1 MKKILLTA
9 TLMAFITSWSF
20 AEPQLKVW
28 KKDKSTVLFALAEK
42 PVTTFSDNKLVIKT
56 SSSTIEYPLA
66 DIQRYT
72 YEGVETGIESIES
85 DNSMLVKQEK
95 DKLSLRNLK
104 AGEEVRLYSSSGS
117 LLQIL
122 KSNGTEPV
130 VISLSSRPQG
140 VYPLQRFLLRRGQGD
155 SLLQARHTEQRA

>member
-28 KKDKSTVLFALAEK
+28 KKDKSTVLIALAEK

-56 SSSTIEYPLA
+56 SSATVEYPLA

-72 YEGVETGIESIES
+72 YEGVETGIESIDS
-85 DNSMLVKQEK
+85 DNSVLVKQEK
-95 DKLSLRNLK
+95 NKLLLANLK
-104 AGEEVRLYSSSGS
+104 AGAEVRLYNSSGS
-117 LLQIL
+117 LLQIV
-122 KSNGTEPV
+122 KSNGTDPV

-140 VYPLQRFLLRRGQGD
+140 VYIVKSGNETIKLMKR
-155 SLLQARHTEQRA
+155 

>member
-1 MKKILLTA
+1 MAFMTA
-9 TLMAFITSWSF
+9 TAQNG
-20 AEPQLKVW
+20 PQLKVW

-42 PVTTFSDNKLVIKT
+42 PVTTFSNNMLVIKT
-56 SSSTIEYPLA
+56 SSATIEYPLA

-117 LLQIL
+117 LLQIV

-140 VYPLQRFLLRRGQGD
+140 VYIVKSGNETIKLMKR
-155 SLLQARHTEQRA
+155 

>member
-1 MKKILLTA
+1 MKKRPLLLFSVLLALLIASPTV
-9 TLMAFITSWSF
+9 LMADGGN
-20 AEPQLKVW
+20 PRLVVW
-28 KKDKSTVLFALAEK
+28 KKDLSKVYYQLSEK
-42 PVTTFSDNKLVIKT
+42 PVTTFSNNMLVIKT
-56 SSSTIEYPLA
+56 NSATIEYPLA

-104 AGEEVRLYSSSGS
+104 AGEEVRLYNSSGR
-117 LLQIL
+117 LLQVV

-130 VISLSSRPQG
+130 IISLSSRPQG
-140 VYPLQRFLLRRGQGD
+140 VYIVKSGKETIKLMKR
-155 SLLQARHTEQRA
+155 

>member
-1 MKKILLTA
+1 
-9 TLMAFITSWSF
+9 MAFITSWSF
-20 AEPQLKVW
+20 AGPALKVW

-56 SSSTIEYPLA
+56 SSATIEYPLA

-95 DKLSLRNLK
+95 DKLSLANLK
-104 AGEEVRLYSSSGS
+104 AGAEVRLYNSSGS
-117 LLQIL
+117 LLQIV

-140 VYPLQRFLLRRGQGD
+140 VYIVKSGKETIKLMKR
-155 SLLQARHTEQRA
+155 